1 VDANSLTF
9 GTTASAVQQTAG
21 RILVTTTTNVR
32 DDTKLPGAD
41 FVGAITLN
49 QSAND
54 FQGAVS
60 LQNSGANNIVIR
72 DTDALDFGASKLG
85 TGTLTINAVGI
96 TQSGA
101 ITQTGAGLVTITGNG
116 GAISL
121 ANPGNNFVGDVT
133 ATSTSSISLADLNNL
148 QVAAAG
154 INAGTS
160 LTLSTGAGVTQA
172 GAITA
177 NTLIVTAGGTVNLNL
192 LGGGNFGVNQIT
204 NLGAVNVA
212 AGDFVLFDQG
222 GGLNLT
228 AGISAAGGVK
238 VVTTGGMAVTGPV
251 FVTAGAPLSAPN
263 QDPGADP
270 HALVLVAN
278 HNSTAGLVGGT
289 NNFNV
294 NGGSF
299 NVNVGNNNAVIYV
312 DTQSAS
318 TLGAY
323 VPLDFS
329 ANTVYLG
336 SAGNVLTLVN
346 GNRGNLRLA
355 IAGPLETNDQAG
367 QLNIDDLFKK
377 LLEMAD
383 PARGA
388 GLVTVNKD
396 RRRQLSAQM
405 AAFKQSRSKG
415 VISPFGF
422 GPLQFLGYDFQDL
435 MDAGYGTPAYD
446 PTKVGNETPKSILD
460 GLPLTNNR

>member
-1 VDANSLTF
+1 VLIRMPWF
-9 GTTASAVQQTAG
+9 LLPITTA
-21 RILVTTTTNVR
+21 L
-32 DDTKLPGAD
+32 
-41 FVGAITLN
+41 
-49 QSAND
+49 
-54 FQGAVS
+54 
-60 LQNSGANNIVIR
+60 
-72 DTDALDFGASKLG
+72 
-85 TGTLTINAVGI
+85 
-96 TQSGA
+96 
-101 ITQTGAGLVTITGNG
+101 
-116 GAISL
+116 
-121 ANPGNNFVGDVT
+121 
-133 ATSTSSISLADLNNL
+133 
-148 QVAAAG
+148 
-154 INAGTS
+154 
-160 LTLSTGAGVTQA
+160 
-172 GAITA
+172 
-177 NTLIVTAGGTVNLNL
+177 
-192 LGGGNFGVNQIT
+192 
-204 NLGAVNVA
+204 
-212 AGDFVLFDQG
+212 
-222 GGLNLT
+222 
-228 AGISAAGGVK
+228 
-238 VVTTGGMAVTGPV
+238 
-251 FVTAGAPLSAPN
+251 
-263 QDPGADP
+263 
-270 HALVLVAN
+270 
-278 HNSTAGLVGGT
+278 LVGGT